1 MLHKISM
8 DSTKVN
14 MQLVADVTG
23 GELNTLKIVYEGGSE
38 LTRHKEKEVKGINF
52 KRRNTAQSTSSHS
65 SLSQVGIL
73 TVDVTRRGALLNFVR
88 ARVFAC

>member
-14 MQLVADVTG
+14 MQLVADVT

-52 KRRNTAQSTSSHS
+52 KRRNTVQSTSSHS

>member
-1 MLHKISM
+1 M

-14 MQLVADVTG
+14 MQLVADVT

-52 KRRNTAQSTSSHS
+52 KRRNAAQSTASHS